1 MKPSILHQSHPILKG
16 SYLKVVQNVY
26 GIEEDKMGY
35 LLLLASRNIIINVV
49 VGIFGGSFLSNV
61 PRTTYEV
68 PIPVKIPLLKIT
80 ASPPGV

>member
-1 MKPSILHQSHPILKG
+1 
-16 SYLKVVQNVY
+16 
-26 GIEEDKMGY
+26 MGY

-68 PIPVKIPLLKIT
+68 PIPVKIPLLKNNSFSTRRLIEFT
-80 ASPPGV
+80 QHTFLDFHVTFGLTWRVLY